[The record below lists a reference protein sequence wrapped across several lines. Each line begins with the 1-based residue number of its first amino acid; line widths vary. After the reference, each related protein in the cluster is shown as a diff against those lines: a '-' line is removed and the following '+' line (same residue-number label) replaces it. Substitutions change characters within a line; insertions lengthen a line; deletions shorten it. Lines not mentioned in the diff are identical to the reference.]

1 MMFAKLSYPPAP
13 RPGVSIY
20 SSRFSLLLTAICVA
34 LAVSPVTA
42 EEPASPPVNF
52 VRDIRPILARNCY
65 ECHGPDEG
73 HRKGELRLDTK
84 DGAFARHDD
93 VAAFVPKNVAES
105 EALRRIVST
114 DDSERMPPRKSGKTL
129 TPEQVELL
137 KRWVEQ
143 GASWSS
149 HWAFEKPVRPALPKI
164 SHPNWAKNDIDH
176 FVLARLDK
184 EGLKPSPEADRTT
197 LARRVA
203 LDLTGLP
210 PAPEL
215 VAEFVHD
222 QTPQAYEKLVDK
234 LLQSPSYGERW
245 ARMWLDLARYADT
258 RGYEKDRT
266 RTIWRYRD
274 WLIDAFNADLPYDQ
288 FTRDQLA
295 GDLLPNPTA
304 DQLLA
309 TAMHRN
315 TMVNE
320 EGGTDDEE
328 FRIAA
333 VKDRVDTTLQ
343 VWMGLTMGCAKCH
356 SHKYDPL
363 PQREYYQFLA
373 FFNQSADSDR
383 GDEFPTA
390 PAPTKEQAAEL
401 ARIGA
406 EITKLQ
412 QQLDTPTPELIAA
425 QKVWEDSARTMRI
438 WSKLKPLMM
447 TAASGSGMKL
457 LDDGSVLVD
466 GAGPA
471 KEKYTLTFPVAE
483 RKLTGLRL
491 EVFPDKSLPRGGV
504 GRSPNDG
511 NFVLSGLQVSVK
523 SKSGTV
529 TELTLSKAEAD
540 FAQENYPVAH
550 VLKNDDPKK
559 HGWAVSPRQTQP
571 HIAVFTIAEPRE
583 IDEAAELT
591 VELDHQFEF
600 SYPGFSIGR
609 FRISSTEKDT
619 PQLTEELPD
628 PIVAILH
635 TPAETRTAD
644 QQREIMRFFA
654 QRSPLTLKLR
664 NEIEKQVGERAANK
678 PVDTP
683 IMRDL
688 AADQQRVTNIHVRGN
703 FLEKGEA
710 VTAAVPTAFH
720 PFPAAA
726 PLNRLGV
733 AQWLTDP
740 NNPLTARVAAN
751 RFWAQF
757 FGIGLVES
765 QEDFGIQG
773 LPPSHPELLDWL
785 ATEFVRQGWS
795 MKQLAKTIVMSATY
809 RQSSRVTPE
818 LMERD
823 RFNRLLA
830 RGPRY
835 RLEAEMLRDQALAVS
850 GLLSRKMYGPSVMPP
865 QPDGIWKSTYNLD
878 KWKTSTGE
886 DKYRRGLYT
895 FIKRTSPYPSMIT
908 FDGPSREICTIR
920 RINTNTPLQ
929 ALVLL
934 NDPVYVE
941 TAQALARR
949 MAKQGSSIDERLAFG
964 FRTALIRAPQPR
976 ELETLRKLYE
986 QRLNFYRNEAKAAE
1000 QMAIQP
1006 LGPADPG
1013 IDLSELAALTA
1024 VCNVILNLDELVTR
1038 G

>member
-1 MMFAKLSYPPAP
+1 MPKQLPCAL
-13 RPGVSIY
+13 
-20 SSRFSLLLTAICVA
+20 SLLTTLGLA
-34 LAVSPVTA
+34 LFASSSFA
-42 EEPASPPVNF
+42 EEPAAKPVNF
-52 VRDIRPILARNCY
+52 VRDIRPILARHCY

-73 HRKGELRLDTK
+73 HRKGELRLDTQ
-84 DGAFARHDD
+84 DGAFSKHDD

-105 EALRRIVST
+105 EALRRILSK
-114 DDSERMPPRKSGKTL
+114 DDAERMPPPKSGKTL
-129 TPEQVELL
+129 TPEQIELL
-137 KRWVEQ
+137 TKWVEQ

-149 HWAFEKPVRPALPKI
+149 HWAFEKPVRPVLP
-164 SHPNWAKNDIDH
+164 SVSDPQWGKNDIDH

-184 EGLKPSPEADRTT
+184 EGLKPSPEADRLM

-210 PAPEL
+210 PAPDL
-215 VAEFVHD
+215 VTEFVQD
-222 QTPQAYEKLVDK
+222 QSPQAYEKLVDK
-234 LLQSPSYGERW
+234 LLQSPAYGERW

-274 WLIDAFNADLPYDQ
+274 WLIDALNADLPYDQ

-295 GDLLPNPTA
+295 GDLLPNPTS

-328 FRIAA
+328 FRVAA

-373 FFNQSADSDR
+373 FFNQTADSDR

-390 PAPTKEQAAEL
+390 PTPTAEQAATL
-401 ARIGA
+401 SRINA
-406 EITKLQ
+406 EIVKLQ

-425 QKVWEDSARTMRI
+425 QQVWEDAARTMRI
-438 WSKLKPLMM
+438 WSKLRPLTM
-447 TAASGSGMKL
+447 TAASGSGMKVL
-457 LDDGSVLVD
+457 EDGSVLVE

-491 EVFPDKSLPRGGV
+491 EVFPDKTLPRGGV

-511 NFVLSGLQVSVK
+511 NFVLSGVQVSVK
-523 SKSGTV
+523 SKSGAV
-529 TELTLSKAEAD
+529 TELTLGKAVAD
-540 FAQENYPVAH
+540 FAQDNYPIAH

-559 HGWAVSPRQTQP
+559 HGWAVSPWQTQP

-583 IDEAAELT
+583 IDDAAELT
-591 VELDHQFEF
+591 VVLDHQFEF

-609 FRISSTEKDT
+609 FRVSSTDKDT
-619 PQLTEELPD
+619 PMLTEELPD
-628 PIVAILH
+628 AIVAIL
-635 TPAETRTAD
+635 TISADKRTAD
-644 QQREIMRFFA
+644 QQREILRYFA
-654 QRSPLTLKLR
+654 QRSPLTLALR
-664 NEIEKQVGERAANK
+664 NEIDKHVKDRAANK
-678 PVDTP
+678 PIDTP
-683 IMRDL
+683 ILQEL
-688 AADQQRVTNIHVRGN
+688 APDKQRVTNIHVRGN

-710 VTAAVPTAFH
+710 VAAAVPTAFH
-720 PFPAAA
+720 PFPAEA
-726 PLNRLGV
+726 PKNRLGV

-740 NNPLTARVAAN
+740 QNPLTARVAVN
-751 RFWAQF
+751 RFWAQL

-785 ATEFVRQGWS
+785 ATEFMRQSWS
-795 MKQLAKTIVMSATY
+795 MKQLCKTIVMSATY

-830 RGPRY
+830 RGPRF

-865 QPDGIWKSTYNLD
+865 QPDGIWRSTYNLD
-878 KWKTSTGE
+878 KWKTSPGE

-920 RINTNTPLQ
+920 RFNTNTPLQ

-949 MAKQGSSIDERLAFG
+949 MAKHGGSIDERLAFG
-964 FRTALIRAPQPR
+964 FQAALVRAPQPR
-976 ELETLRKLYE
+976 ELQTLRSLYD
-986 QRLNFYRNEAKAAE
+986 QRLKFYQKDAKAAE
-1000 QMAIQP
+1000 QLAIQP

-1013 IDLSELAALTA
+1013 IDLSELAAMTS